1 MRLSPLEE
9 KIAKLVEPI
18 AAGLGLELYCVQ
30 QSGEAGGLTLQI
42 MAENPATRALSVEEC
57 TALSRGISAMMDV
70 EDPIADAYHL
80 EVSSPGIDRLLMR
93 ERDYAD
99 YIGMEAKI
107 EIDPPLNGQKRFRGR
122 IQGFGDNE
130 VLFKT
135 DTGEVALPFHDI
147 QKAKLVMNDELI
159 KLGQMKFKHLQQQT
173 EDSQEEVED
182 HGTAA
187 SR

>member
-9 KIAKLVEPI
+9 KITKLVDPI

-30 QSGEAGGLTLQI
+30 QSGEANGLVLQI
-42 MAENPATRALSVEEC
+42 MAENPATKALSVEEC

-80 EVSSPGIDRLLMR
+80 EVSSPGIDRLLIQ
-93 ERDYAD
+93 ERDYVD

-107 EIDPPLNGQKRFRGR
+107 EIDPPLEGQKRFRGR
-122 IQGFGDNE
+122 ILGFENNA
-130 VLFKT
+130 VIFKI
-135 DTGEVALPFHDI
+135 DTGEVALPYPDI
-147 QKAKLVMNDELI
+147 QKAKLVMNNELI
-159 KLGQMKFKHLQQQT
+159 KLGQKKFKHLQQQT

>member
-9 KIAKLVEPI
+9 QIAKLVEPI

-30 QSGEAGGLTLQI
+30 QSGEAGSLTLQI
-42 MAENPATRALSVEEC
+42 MAENPATKALSVEEC

-70 EDPIADAYHL
+70 EDPIAGAYHL

-99 YIGMEAKI
+99 YIDMEVKI
-107 EIDPPLNGQKRFRGR
+107 EIDPPIEGQKRFRGR
-122 IQGFGDNE
+122 ILGAENATIR
-130 VLFKT
+130 LKT
-135 DTGEVALPFHDI
+135 DQGEVALPFPAI
-147 QKAKLVMNDELI
+147 QKAKLVMNNELI

-173 EDSQEEVED
+173 EDSQEEIED